1 MHLYTGEAEA
11 SLDEKNRLTIPRKFR
26 RIMQPFP
33 DETVTVY
40 LLPGN
45 SVCDFMLV
53 GSDAFDRL
61 KAVFDSDPIP
71 GGSGLND
78 PRKLLGRCEQV
89 EIDKAGRILVE
100 KGFLERNRVTDR
112 SFVVTGNGPQ
122 LEFYG
127 SAKWGRLQ
135 EELLTPEYIDQAWQ
149 SLRSLARQAEPQ
161 RAVAMSGGGGGV

>member
-1 MHLYTGEAEA
+1 LHLYTGEAEA

-26 RIMQPFP
+26 RTMQPYS
-33 DETVTVY
+33 DEAVTVF

-53 GSDAFDRL
+53 GADAFDRL
-61 KAVFDSDPIP
+61 KSVFANDPIP
-71 GGSGLND
+71 GGAGPND

-100 KGFLERNRVTDR
+100 KGFLERNRVSDR

-127 SAKWGRLQ
+127 SAKWSRLQ
-135 EELLTPEYIDQAWQ
+135 EELLTPEFIDQAWE
-149 SLRSLARQAEPQ
+149 SLRNLARQAEP
-161 RAVAMSGGGGGV
+161 RVVAMAGSGGGV